1 MRVKPSDA
9 AGNPQR
15 SETPMPSMPL
25 TATLLETN
33 RRFMDYW
40 LGKLEGGRMP
50 RKAEI
55 DPTEIPR
62 LLPDLVV
69 YERLASDNFRIRLA
83 GTAVVRRLGM
93 DPTHCNVLD
102 LLAKKSRMPARA
114 ALNRVLDKSC
124 IHVSR
129 VRDHYPSGR
138 EAIVEVL
145 RLPLRADD
153 DEVRFIISSTA
164 ETSED
169 VLWSSPQEHP
179 VLLAELVD
187 QAFFT
192 WKPGPDGRPA
202 MVDLDL
208 CEA

>member
-1 MRVKPSDA
+1 MPMSSKPF
-9 AGNPQR
+9 
-15 SETPMPSMPL
+15 

-40 LGKLEGGRMP
+40 LGKLEGERMP
-50 RKAEI
+50 RKGEI

-83 GTAVVRRLGM
+83 GTAVVRRLSM

-102 LLAKKSRMPARA
+102 LLAKSSRMPARN
-114 ALNRVLDKSC
+114 ALNRVLDEPC
-124 IHVSR
+124 VHVSR

-169 VLWSSPQEHP
+169 VLWSSPQEQP
-179 VLLAELVD
+179 VLLADLVD

-192 WKPGPDGRPA
+192 WKPGPDGQPA
-202 MVDLDL
+202 MVALDL
-208 CEA
+208 CQV